1 MIGRIMCTRRFAAT
15 VISCILLVRLPVCSA
30 LAEQIEL
37 TPAKDASLYQYDY
50 GAYVAGLPNTYP
62 KADGTGHLHVGD
74 TNNNNGVQRGLLQFD
89 FDPDTIPANAV
100 VTDVRLTMTV
110 ADVPNRVLQRDI
122 NFWMVAME
130 GLSGEWAQGPG
141 NEQSPAVPGD
151 TTWFHIEYDPAAH
164 GELENAGNPLRD
176 FTAADPGYWPAPG
189 YFGQEDLLNTAPGE
203 GAGGPF
209 DDAHA
214 LVFSG
219 GSAVG
224 DMVNWSNDRMLSD
237 VQAWVEGSRDN
248 SGWILIGEEWIT
260 EDQQVIRP
268 DNGKLANASS
278 KIDFFSSETADPYY
292 APPVLTVTYHV
303 VPEPS
308 SIVLLAMGFGM
319 FWWRLRRHRP
329 ATICHSF
336 S

>member
-1 MIGRIMCTRRFAAT
+1 
-15 VISCILLVRLPVCSA
+15 
-30 LAEQIEL
+30 
-37 TPAKDASLYQYDY
+37 
-50 GAYVAGLPNTYP
+50 
-62 KADGTGHLHVGD
+62 
-74 TNNNNGVQRGLLQFD
+74 
-89 FDPDTIPANAV
+89 
-100 VTDVRLTMTV
+100 MTV

-122 NFWMVAME
+122 HFWMVAME

-214 LVFSG
+214 LVLSG

-224 DMVNWSNDRMLSD
+224 DIVNWSNDRMLSD
-237 VQAWVEGSRDN
+237 VQAWVDGSRDN

-278 KIDFFSSETADPYY
+278 KIDFFSSETAAPYY
-292 APPVLTVTYHV
+292 DPPVLTCNLPRRARTLFDRASGDGPRHV
-303 VPEPS
+303 LVATAQALIGDNLPQLLLLPVKGFDHRRRL
-308 SIVLLAMGFGM
+308 SIFAPWSAACGVA
-319 FWWRLRRHRP
+319 
-329 ATICHSF
+329 
-336 S
+336 